1 MNCQHYVGEIRH
13 ESKTIKYIPKQTRI
27 NGVNEFA
34 RHPDLGL
41 FFWMAVAFIV
51 VLLILSKFA
60 FPIIVKMV
68 DERQKFINDSLINAR
83 AANEQLAT
91 IQAEGEKIL
100 RSAREE
106 QAKILKDA
114 MATRDAIVKDA
125 QQKATAEGEK
135 LLEEAKAQILVEK
148 ENALRDIRAQVAD
161 LSIRVAEQL
170 VMEQLKD
177 ENKQED
183 YIYRILDK
191 VEA

>member
-1 MNCQHYVGEIRH
+1 
-13 ESKTIKYIPKQTRI
+13 
-27 NGVNEFA
+27 
-34 RHPDLGL
+34 
-41 FFWMAVAFIV
+41 
-51 VLLILSKFA
+51 
-60 FPIIVKMV
+60 
-68 DERQKFINDSLINAR
+68 
-83 AANEQLAT
+83 
-91 IQAEGEKIL
+91 
-100 RSAREE
+100 
-106 QAKILKDA
+106 

>member
-1 MNCQHYVGEIRH
+1 MPFV
-13 ESKTIKYIPKQTRI
+13 
-27 NGVNEFA
+27 
-34 RHPDLGL
+34 
-41 FFWMAVAFIV
+41 
-51 VLLILSKFA
+51 
-60 FPIIVKMV
+60 
-68 DERQKFINDSLINAR
+68 
-83 AANEQLAT
+83 
-91 IQAEGEKIL
+91 
-100 RSAREE
+100 
-106 QAKILKDA
+106 KDA

>member
-1 MNCQHYVGEIRH
+1 MNLPGIL
-13 ESKTIKYIPKQTRI
+13 T
-27 NGVNEFA
+27 
-34 RHPDLGL
+34 PDLGL

-100 RSAREE
+100 RSAHEE

-161 LSIRVAEQL
+161 ALPNSWLWNNLRTKTNRKTIFTESSTKSRPKKFCA
-170 VMEQLKD
+170 
-177 ENKQED
+177 
-183 YIYRILDK
+183 I
-191 VEA
+191 

>member
-1 MNCQHYVGEIRH
+1 M
-13 ESKTIKYIPKQTRI
+13 
-27 NGVNEFA
+27 
-34 RHPDLGL
+34 
-41 FFWMAVAFIV
+41 
-51 VLLILSKFA
+51 
-60 FPIIVKMV
+60 
-68 DERQKFINDSLINAR
+68 INAR

>member
-1 MNCQHYVGEIRH
+1 MNLPGIL
-13 ESKTIKYIPKQTRI
+13 T
-27 NGVNEFA
+27 
-34 RHPDLGL
+34 PDLGL

-68 DERQKFINDSLINAR
+68 DEPQKFINDSLINAR